1 MFELW
6 SIDAIWISVAFL
18 FGILAKRIKLPP
30 LLGYLAG
37 GFALNYFG
45 ITEGGVALHMVAD
58 LGIMLLLFTI
68 GLKLDIKALISKDVW
83 LSTGIHMVLS
93 ILAFSSLVFF
103 ISFLGLKNLSEIS
116 LTGSI
121 LIGFALSFSSTVFAV
136 KVLED
141 RGEMTSFHG
150 NLSIAILI
158 VQDIIAV
165 IFLTIS
171 KGELPNIWALGL
183 PVYLFVIRYV
193 LIWFLKFLDQ
203 SELLTLFGFL
213 AAFVAGAFV
222 FEFVGIKPDLG
233 ALIIGML
240 IGTDS
245 RSKELSKHML
255 GFKDF
260 FLIAFFLNIG
270 MSGLPNLN
278 ILLISLVLVL
288 FIPFKA
294 TFFMLIL
301 TRLNLR
307 ARTAWHTSLS
317 LSNFSEFGLIVGVIG
332 VKLGLISDQWLIVLA
347 LAMSFSFLLISP
359 FNIRTH
365 TLFEKYAPWLM
376 KLNTDKKHP
385 DDQPLD
391 LGNAQVII
399 CGMGHVGR
407 AAYHQL
413 TIDYPNRVIG
423 IDYNRNVV
431 NNLRSA
437 NKNVLWGDSTDF
449 NFWRNANMPDV
460 ELVMVTMN
468 DHASNYNTAH
478 ALENCS
484 NESIKIAAPGYTSNE
499 HNSLKSAGVDYVYNY
514 YGRAGTEFAASF
526 LKFIHERDRSQMD
539 KTQAPESFSD

>member
-1 MFELW
+1 MLELW

-37 GFALNYFG
+37 GFVLNYLG

-68 GLKLDIKALISKDVW
+68 GLKLDIKALFSKDVW

-93 ILAFSSLVFF
+93 VLAFSALVFL
-103 ISFLGLKNLSEIS
+103 ISFLGIKNLSDIS
-116 LTGSI
+116 LEGSI

-165 IFLTIS
+165 VFLTIS
-171 KGELPNIWALGL
+171 KGTPPNIWALGL

-222 FEFVGIKPDLG
+222 FEFAGIKPDLG

-240 IGTDS
+240 LGTDS
-245 RSKELSKHML
+245 RSKELSKHMM

-270 MSGLPNLN
+270 LSGLPDINM
-278 ILLISLVLVL
+278 LLISLILVL

-294 TFFMLIL
+294 AFFMIIL

-307 ARTAWHTSLS
+307 ARTAWHSALS

-359 FNIRTH
+359 FNAKAH
-365 TLFEKYAPWLM
+365 TLFEKYSLWLV
-376 KLNTDKKHP
+376 KLNTNKKHP

-391 LGNAQVII
+391 LGNAKVII

-413 TIDYPNRVIG
+413 TIDYPNRVVG
-423 IDYNRNVV
+423 IDYNRSVINH
-431 NNLRSA
+431 LISS
-437 NKNVLWGDSTDF
+437 NKNVMWGDSTDF

-468 DHASNYNTAH
+468 DHASNYNTAN
-478 ALENCS
+478 ALKKCS
-484 NESIKIAAPGYTSNE
+484 NRNIKVSAPGYTSDE
-499 HNSLKSAGVDYVYNY
+499 HISLKEVGVDYVYNY
-514 YGRAGTEFAASF
+514 YSRAGTEFAAGF
-526 LKFIHERDRSQMD
+526 VKFISEKDKSQQD
-539 KTQAPESFSD
+539 KTQKPEEFH

>member
-37 GFALNYFG
+37 GFVLNYLG
-45 ITEGGVALHMVAD
+45 ITQGGVALHMVAD

-68 GLKLDIKALISKDVW
+68 GLKLDIKSLMSKDVW

-93 ILAFSSLVFF
+93 VLAFSSLVFF
-103 ISFLGLKNLSEIS
+103 ISYLGIQNLSDIS
-116 LTGSI
+116 LKSSL

-165 IFLTIS
+165 IFLTVS

-222 FEFVGIKPDLG
+222 FEYAGIKPDLG
-233 ALIIGML
+233 ALIVGML

-270 MSGLPNLN
+270 LSGLPSINL
-278 ILLISLVLVL
+278 LLVALVFVL
-288 FIPFKA
+288 FIPLKA
-294 TFFMLIL
+294 ALFMVIL

-307 ARTAWHTSLS
+307 ARTAWHSGLS

-332 VKLGLISDQWLIVLA
+332 VKMGLISDQWLVVLA

-359 FNIRTH
+359 FNVKAH
-365 TLFEKYAPWLM
+365 SLFEKFSPWLM
-376 KLNTDKKHP
+376 KLNTKKKHP

-391 LGNAQVII
+391 LGDAQVII

-413 TIDYPNRVIG
+413 TKDYPDRVIG
-423 IDYNRNVV
+423 IDYNRSVV
-431 NNLRSA
+431 DNLTSS
-437 NKNVLWGDSTDF
+437 NKNIMWGDSTDF

-460 ELVMVTMN
+460 EFVLVTMN
-468 DHASNYNTAH
+468 DHASNYNTAN
-478 ALENCS
+478 ALKNCS
-484 NESIKIAAPGYTSNE
+484 NRNIKIAAPGYTSNE
-499 HNSLKSAGVDYVYNY
+499 HNNLKEAGVDYVYNY
-514 YGRAGTEFAASF
+514 YSRAGTEFAASF
-526 LKFIHERDRSQMD
+526 LKFIGERNKSQQH
-539 KTQAPESFSD
+539 KTQIPESFTD